1 MASVRRHRKRES
13 DVDTI
18 FLYDSEYTENRHYFG
33 NLPYCSNDGYTNNG
47 AAQIDFRNMFED
59 VDYFSLDED
68 AEDVRRSFK
77 I

>member
-18 FLYDSEYTENRHYFG
+18 FLYNSEDSEHRHFFG
-33 NLPYCSNDGYTNNG
+33 NLPYWSDDSYTNNG

-59 VDYFSLDED
+59 VDYFSFDED
-68 AEDVRRSFK
+68 ASDVRRSFK